1 MERIKA
7 LNRYPKGIL
16 LLLIVMVS
24 IFTIVYFIAFSKVGF
39 VYHDAF
45 LEKRSDGGDT
55 VYTGHVN
62 GRKLSYTV
70 TEENAVICRYGSKT
84 YGPYTVQKDP
94 SAVPK
99 SNGRAEDMVGVEIRE
114 GESILFRGGVLTI
127 EDQMV
132 LVDEKTG
139 DPTYDI
145 TVSGDGVMYDSEGN
159 VIEPMKPSA
168 YTILHLLD
176 GPELIKGGNFW
187 AWLGGILFA
196 GMTAVSILFAEELFH
211 FRMSFRVRYAELTEP
226 TEWEMITRYA
236 GWTLGIVATLII
248 FFSGLNILR

>member
-7 LNRYPKGIL
+7 LNRYQKGIL

-24 IFTIVYFIAFSKVGF
+24 VFTVVYFIAFSKTGF

-45 LEKRSDGGDT
+45 LVKESDGGDT
-55 VYTGHVN
+55 VYTGYVD
-62 GRKLSYTV
+62 GRELSYTV

-84 YGPYTVQKDP
+84 YGPFTVQKDP

-114 GESILFRGGVLTI
+114 GESILFRGGVLMN
-127 EDQMV
+127 EDHMV

-145 TVSGDGVMYDSEGN
+145 TVSGDGITYDSEGN
-159 VIEPMKPSA
+159 IIEPMKPSA
-168 YTILHLLD
+168 HMILRLLA

-211 FRMSFRVRYAELTEP
+211 FRMSFRVQYAELTEP

-248 FFSGLNILR
+248 FFSGLNILL